1 MSSWS
6 IAAPKNEAFGRGL
19 VRVIVLFG
27 KHSVKHLFKNYF
39 RELICQV
46 KINIYHRIARTDVI
60 VNQGLFNICFRQDKW
75 WIALQY
81 IFLKVIHNFICI
93 TKSKLTKYCMIYISR
108 TYSQPCK
115 QRPVREKPKELASLH
130 RLQFYWNCM
139 LLSQCRFV
147 KHMPICTERWPF

>member
-1 MSSWS
+1 MHSVVQLLTSLAFQFPTFEHPLIIIKPKSSENVTLHMSSWS

-75 WIALQY
+75 
-81 IFLKVIHNFICI
+81 
-93 TKSKLTKYCMIYISR
+93 
-108 TYSQPCK
+108 
-115 QRPVREKPKELASLH
+115 
-130 RLQFYWNCM
+130 
-139 LLSQCRFV
+139 
-147 KHMPICTERWPF
+147 